1 MRLAYDDP
9 VMPLTLRPF
18 RAEDEKAAVA
28 AHLAL
33 AAGGYTTFLLG
44 YQPEMLWL
52 DWLSHI
58 ERFRVGEDLPLDR
71 VRADFLAAEVGGE
84 LVGRVSVRFA
94 LNDWLAR
101 EGGHIGYVVLP
112 AFRRKGYAT
121 EMLRQAMDLARQGG
135 VDRLLVV
142 CDEDNLGSA
151 TVIERCGGV
160 LEGTSL
166 NENGVTIRRYWL

>member
-71 VRADFLAAEVGGE
+71 VRGDFLAAEVGGE

-101 EGGHIGYVVLP
+101 GRAYRLCRAPCLSAQGLRHGDASPGHGSRASGRCRSTSRRLRRGQPGFGDRDRAMWRRLGGHI
-112 AFRRKGYAT
+112 A
-121 EMLRQAMDLARQGG
+121 Q
-135 VDRLLVV
+135 
-142 CDEDNLGSA
+142 
-151 TVIERCGGV
+151 
-160 LEGTSL
+160 
-166 NENGVTIRRYWL
+166 